1 MPNPLEELVATHTKT
16 ELIAQLEAYG
26 DIIVTPE
33 DYTWNELAS
42 KLRYYRCA
50 NCVEY
55 ESRKLCHTCT
65 KEILYAY
72 DSFYEG

>member
-1 MPNPLEELVATHTKT
+1 MSNNVEELATTYTKT

-42 KLRYYRCA
+42 KLRYHRCA

-55 ESRKLCHTCT
+55 ESRELCHTCT
-65 KEILYAY
+65 GEILHAY
-72 DSFYEG
+72 DSFYEQ